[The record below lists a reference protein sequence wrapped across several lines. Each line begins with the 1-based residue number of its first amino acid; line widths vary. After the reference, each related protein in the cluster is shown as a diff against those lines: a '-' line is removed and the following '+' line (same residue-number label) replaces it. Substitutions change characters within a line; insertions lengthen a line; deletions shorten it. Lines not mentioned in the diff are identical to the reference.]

1 VAAMVHGEEGKRPPT
16 PDPAGVDNIGMRPWG
31 YDKPPRR
38 KKRERRRKK
47 RPVSRGGGAEGMALL
62 LPGGSEVRDGG
73 VALHAALE
81 GEVRERNSHRPDRA
95 PRVKRKVKHNAL
107 WGRVQEPHPLEEFD
121 GFREPGLPRRLVT
134 EQPHASRGGEQPAQA
149 GTTTRA
155 DGGGAL
161 GKLRRRLHT
170 LHAGQGALPP
180 ERLAALGGNAYF
192 TDAAMANAAGH
203 VTANQK
209 NPTVSEFYVRPK

>member
-1 VAAMVHGEEGKRPPT
+1 
-16 PDPAGVDNIGMRPWG
+16 MRTFL
-31 YDKPPRR
+31 
-38 KKRERRRKK
+38 
-47 RPVSRGGGAEGMALL
+47 VSKALL
-62 LPGGSEVRDGG
+62 FAG
-73 VALHAALE
+73 
-81 GEVRERNSHRPDRA
+81 
-95 PRVKRKVKHNAL
+95 KVKHNAL

-134 EQPHASRGGEQPAQA
+134 EQPHASRGGEQPVQA

-155 DGGGAL
+155 DGSGAL